1 MRSVGFEDV
10 RMEPHAFSAAHFE
23 LDSFGAAIIPSIR
36 SFVSGRR
43 GVSIDEADA
52 WASELNE
59 LGERD
64 EFYFASLQF
73 CFLGT
78 RPS

>member
-1 MRSVGFEDV
+1 
-10 RMEPHAFSAAHFE
+10 MEPHPFAIAHF
-23 LDSFGAAIIPSIR
+23 DPGSYGVAIIPAIE

-43 GVSIDEADA
+43 GVSADDAAA

-73 CFLGT
+73 CFHGT
-78 RPS
+78 RPL

>member
-1 MRSVGFEDV
+1 V
-10 RMEPHAFSAAHFE
+10 
-23 LDSFGAAIIPSIR
+23 AIIPAIR
-36 SFVSGRR
+36 NFVSGRR
-43 GVSIDEADA
+43 DVSGDEAEA

-59 LGERD
+59 LGDRD
-64 EFYFASLQF
+64 EFYFASLQC